1 MNSRPVVAMVWEGL
15 NVMKTGPVRLGETNP
30 AEPKSGSIRGDF
42 CIQGSRNITHGR
54 ESVKGAEKEIS
65 LWLKPEELVT
75 TSLVLLTG
83 PTKTRTQRSC
93 PP

>member
-1 MNSRPVVAMVWEGL
+1 MALVWEWL

-30 AEPKSGSIRGDF
+30 EEPKSGSIRGDF
-42 CIQGSRNITHGR
+42 CIQGSRDIIHGR
-54 ESVKGAEKEIS
+54 DSVNGAEKESS

-83 PTKTRTQRSC
+83 PMKTRTERSS
-93 PP
+93 PL